1 MKKLKTRH
9 VEFIREAELVVGS
22 DRVIGRKEARDLAT
36 SKNLEMPNW
45 LFNDKQFR
53 AGRGQYKLPV
63 VSTTTATGNTESNS
77 NS

>member
-1 MKKLKTRH
+1 MKKLKKRH
-9 VEFIREAELVVGS
+9 VDFIREAELLV
-22 DRVIGRKEARDLAT
+22 DENRVIGRKEARDLAT

-63 VSTTTATGNTESNS
+63 IAETTTTNENQEVS
-77 NS
+77 